1 MDKKIALSIHGLK
14 VRYGAIEAVK
24 GINIEV
30 PEGSVVALLGANGAG
45 KTSTLRTISGLTVY
59 AIMNNLNAREAAHAE
74 PVIIASK
81 ALVAGTNE
89 VSIPVEK
96 TRNTT
101 SYYVQ
106 AMVTDGDPGTIVV
119 TKRQANGFTVTA
131 AATGTVTFVVMG
143 GIL

>member
-1 MDKKIALSIHGLK
+1 MYNRTFWLDHVIDGQGNVLQQGTNLSQDNFNKIELGVFEAG
-14 VRYGAIEAVK
+14 IEQD
-24 GINIEV
+24 IN
-30 PEGSVVALLGANGAG
+30 
-45 KTSTLRTISGLTVY
+45 

-131 AATGTVTFVVMG
+131 AATGTVTFVIMG

>member
-1 MDKKIALSIHGLK
+1 MYNRTFWLDHVIDGQGNVLQQGTNLSQDNFNKIELGVFEAG
-14 VRYGAIEAVK
+14 IEQD
-24 GINIEV
+24 IN
-30 PEGSVVALLGANGAG
+30 
-45 KTSTLRTISGLTVY
+45 

>member
-1 MDKKIALSIHGLK
+1 MYNRTFWLDHVIDGQGNVLQQGTNLSQDNFNKIELGVFEAG
-14 VRYGAIEAVK
+14 IEQD
-24 GINIEV
+24 IN
-30 PEGSVVALLGANGAG
+30 
-45 KTSTLRTISGLTVY
+45 

-106 AMVTDGDPGTIVV
+106 AMVTAGDPGTIVV